1 MADRCLPPQRTT
13 EWTPRGLLVSG
24 IYIFTCVDN
33 VRICCR
39 DIRVCVC
46 VRHQFPDV
54 IQMFRNVTTFPS
66 PYDF

>member
-1 MADRCLPPQRTT
+1 MADRCLLPQRTT
-13 EWTPRGLLVSG
+13 EWIPRGLLVSG

-46 VRHQFPDV
+46 TTPISRCNSDV
-54 IQMFRNVTTFPS
+54 
-66 PYDF
+66 

>member
-13 EWTPRGLLVSG
+13 EWIPRGLLVSG

-46 VRHQFPDV
+46 AAEAYSTLTVALPARCVHYV
-54 IQMFRNVTTFPS
+54 AL
-66 PYDF
+66 